1 MATPQT
7 RGLVALRIC
16 LGVFFV
22 YEALA
27 KVGWL
32 LDSGPLVKQ
41 FEGWLANAGPWNR
54 WYLEIVCLP
63 GAPIFARVVPIAEVL
78 TGISLLLGAY
88 VRPVAVLAM
97 LMALNF
103 HFASGQLFRYPAI
116 MNNGYF
122 LPVLGGL
129 LALALG
135 AVSLPLSLTKK

>member
-27 KVGWL
+27 KVGWF
-32 LDSGPLVKQ
+32 LDSAPLVKQ

-63 GAPIFARVVPIAEVL
+63 GAPIFARVVPIAEVC
-78 TGISLLLGAY
+78 TGIALLVGAY
-88 VRPVAVLAM
+88 VRPVSVAAM
-97 LMALNF
+97 VMALNF
-103 HFASGQLFRYPAI
+103 LFASGALFRYPAV
-116 MNNGYF
+116 MSNPYLF
-122 LPVLGGL
+122 AVCGGL